1 MALKRFSVECSV
13 IIPGIEAPDKP
24 VIIYTPGN
32 LQPLEEREYIEDVL
46 AEKYIGYTWD
56 SIAEEPFP
64 VLESTG
70 YSPTGLEGLVLTVTR
85 EGKDPVEMLQD
96 LVTAIQDAGVECA
109 VLNEL
114 ERGYF

>member
-1 MALKRFSVECSV
+1 MALKRFSVEC
-13 IIPGIEAPDKP
+13 IPTIPGIEAPGNP

-46 AEKYIGYTWD
+46 AKKYTGYTWD
-56 SIAEEPFP
+56 CITEEPFP
-64 VLESTG
+64 VIETG
-70 YSPTGLEGLVLTVTR
+70 YSPTGLEGLVLTMTR

-96 LVTAIQDAGVECA
+96 LVAAVQEAGVECA

-114 ERGYF
+114 EHGYF

>member
-1 MALKRFSVECSV
+1 MGIKRFSVECSA
-13 IIPGIEAPDKP
+13 IIPGIEQLDKP
-24 VIIYTPGN
+24 IIIYTPDN
-32 LQPLEEREYIEDVL
+32 LQPLEEREYIEDIL

-56 SIAEEPFP
+56 SITEEPFP
-64 VLESTG
+64 VIETG
-70 YSPTGLEGLVLTVTR
+70 HSPAGIEGFVLTMTR

-96 LVTAIQDAGVECA
+96 LVEAVQEAGVECT